1 MLALALRCD
10 DKKVAKERQCYR
22 RYIIAFEHVSPVC
35 RLTLEDEMVLLNSRY
50 GFSDDEDPIYKE
62 RRTMLLK
69 VQASGRPRG
78 GAAVLKS
85 PDADGGGGDGETVA
99 AALIAHRNGGAISQ
113 LFDDTYCKAKL
124 VEAHAAFEARAPPPV
139 PAAPFVNI
147 ASLKE
152 NVKEGFG
159 GFSVRNDDMDVAAAD
174 GGSGSGA
181 WGSGGSSSGWGTP
194 TSSWSVELG
203 WLVPDVPSVALGG
216 TRGTTPGTR
225 VTGFELEIVELNA
238 EVAKLDDDRIA
249 ALGGGDDAP
258 AATERWTVKRD
269 IATTSSSHLD
279 AAKKGGQKGG
289 YWPDAEQAALRRYE
303 LCALFDRFVAKESKA
318 AAKETAAADGVST
331 SDSDQPDSR
340 TLSTTS
346 ARAAI
351 AKRLLDTGVD
361 KEKRD
366 IGEAEFAQWCAAARV
381 EAFSTSSI
389 DATVALAP
397 RRITFSDFFAL
408 CTDGVAWATGSIGGA
423 PGQVPPLQRVTVEFL
438 RSDHA

>member
-152 NVKEGFG
+152 NVKEAFG

-174 GGSGSGA
+174 ERQRQRRVGA
-181 WGSGGSSSGWGTP
+181 AAVLVPAGERRRRRGRLSSGGSC
-194 TSSWSVELG
+194 LMCR
-203 WLVPDVPSVALGG
+203 PS
-216 TRGTTPGTR
+216 RS
-225 VTGFELEIVELNA
+225 
-238 EVAKLDDDRIA
+238 A
-249 ALGGGDDAP
+249 A
-258 AATERWTVKRD
+258 
-269 IATTSSSHLD
+269 H
-279 AAKKGGQKGG
+279 
-289 YWPDAEQAALRRYE
+289 
-303 LCALFDRFVAKESKA
+303 
-318 AAKETAAADGVST
+318 
-331 SDSDQPDSR
+331 
-340 TLSTTS
+340 
-346 ARAAI
+346 
-351 AKRLLDTGVD
+351 
-361 KEKRD
+361 
-366 IGEAEFAQWCAAARV
+366 AAR
-381 EAFSTSSI
+381 
-389 DATVALAP
+389 
-397 RRITFSDFFAL
+397 RRA
-408 CTDGVAWATGSIGGA
+408 
-423 PGQVPPLQRVTVEFL
+423 RV
-438 RSDHA
+438 